1 MSRNK
6 ASLELVK
13 RYYPDYSGPVHVYRL
28 QTHILGKILWPLID
42 SYAGPEDVIVDL
54 GCGSGSILNQL
65 CQRAATAVGIDQDDS
80 GFWRYPDLNLV
91 KGSLYHLP
99 IQANA
104 VDLAISR
111 WVFEHLA
118 NPEAA
123 IAEIWRILKPKGVV
137 LIVVPNLLHPLIML
151 SRVLPLRSKQWIL
164 YTLNGIKKE
173 TVLKTYYCA
182 NTEGALD
189 RLFREAGFEKVEF
202 IYSGDPSYWL
212 FSSFLFRCVVRA
224 QGLAKF
230 QPLRRF
236 RMVMV
241 GLYRK
246 GDTETQSQGAS
257 Q

>member
-1 MSRNK
+1 
-6 ASLELVK
+6 
-13 RYYPDYSGPVHVYRL
+13 
-28 QTHILGKILWPLID
+28 
-42 SYAGPEDVIVDL
+42 
-54 GCGSGSILNQL
+54 
-65 CQRAATAVGIDQDDS
+65 VGIDQDDS

-99 IQANA
+99 IRTN
-104 VDLAISR
+104 VVYVAISR

-118 NPEAA
+118 NPAA
-123 IAEIWRILKPKGVV
+123 ATTEIQRILKPKGLV
-137 LIVVPNLLHPLIML
+137 LIIAPNLLNPLIML
-151 SRVLPLRSKQWIL
+151 SRILPLRFKQWML
-164 YTLNGIKKE
+164 YILNGIKKE
-173 TVLKTYYCA
+173 TVLKTYYRA

-202 IYSGDPSYWL
+202 IYLGDPSYWL
-212 FSSFLFRCVVRA
+212 FSSFLFRCVVRT

-230 QPLRRF
+230 QLLRWF